1 MTAPLDVERL
11 SVCFGADD
19 ARPVLRDVSFQ
30 LGRNE
35 ILGIVG
41 ETGAGKSV
49 LAHALVGLLP
59 GDGRVT
65 GGAVRFGGRA
75 LADMSERERQQLR
88 GGTISLIGTNAKAL
102 LDPVE
107 TVGAQIARVLRTH
120 RPCTRREAW
129 RQTVELLGQVGIV
142 DPAGRAR
149 AYPHELS
156 GGMAQ
161 RVVIAMA
168 LIARPDIIL
177 ADDATLGLDA
187 TVQVQVLDLL
197 VQRSRELG
205 VSVILI
211 THDLGIVAH
220 YCDRVAIM
228 RDGRIDELRPV
239 QGFLGQPG
247 TAYSESLLGAAR
259 ARPVPAGHREAAGRK
274 TLLTVENLLKLFPV
288 GGGQMP
294 VRAVDDV
301 SFSLERGETLAL
313 VGESGSGKTT
323 IGQCLLRLLA
333 PTGGSIRFDGQ
344 EIANLD
350 QRRFRPLRRRMQM
363 VFQEPYVAL
372 NPRWRVLDL
381 VSEPLAL
388 LERASRPDRLRRVE
402 ALLEMVQLPRDLAH
416 AYPHELTAGEQKRIG
431 IARALATEP
440 DFVVFDEPTTALD
453 IRVRAQIIDLIR
465 SLQSRT
471 GLSALFITHD
481 LNSVRSLAHNVV
493 VLNRGRIVERGETE
507 AIFAK
512 PAAAIHAHAARRR
525 ASDRVVG
532 QPSRGTRRKW
542 RGAGCDFVHESG
554 RRHIGAQRYD
564 PETVL
569 VTGAGR
575 TARQGGVRPP
585 ANRDGAAGHRHRPG
599 RSTSSE
605 VARSCCWPT

>member
-1 MTAPLDVERL
+1 MRNHPATGALLAVEDL
-11 SVCFGADD
+11 SVCFGAGDP
-19 ARPVLRDVSFQ
+19 RPVLRNISFQ
-30 LGRNE
+30 LLGNE

-49 LAHALVGLLP
+49 LAQALVGLLP
-59 GDGRVT
+59 GDGRIT
-65 GGAVRFGGRA
+65 GGCVRFGGRT
-75 LADMSERERQQLR
+75 LAEMTGHERRQLR

-107 TVGAQIARVLRTH
+107 RVGTQIARILRTH
-120 RPCTRREAW
+120 RGRTRRAAW
-129 RQTVELLGQVGIV
+129 REAVELLGDVGIV
-142 DPAGRAR
+142 DAGQRAR

-168 LIARPDIIL
+168 LITRPDIIL

-197 VQRSRELG
+197 VARSRELG

-228 RDGRIDELRPV
+228 RDGRIEELRPV
-239 QGFLGQPG
+239 RGFLARPD

-259 ARPVPAGHREAAGRK
+259 ARPVPVDQTAAHARQADAAK
-274 TLLTVENLLKLFPV
+274 KPPLLVVENLLKLFPV
-288 GGGQMP
+288 GNAQPP
-294 VRAVDDV
+294 VRAVDGV

-323 IGQCLLRLLA
+323 IGQCLLRLLT
-333 PTGGSIRFDGQ
+333 PTAGAIRFDGRD
-344 EIANLD
+344 IATME
-350 QRRFRPLRRRMQM
+350 QRRLRPLRRHMQM

-381 VSEPLAL
+381 VSEPLGL
-388 LERASRPDRLRRVE
+388 IGPTSGRQRLHRVE
-402 ALLEMVQLPRDLAH
+402 ALLEMVQLPHRLAH
-416 AYPHELTAGEQKRIG
+416 AYPHELTAGEQKRVG

-465 SLQSRT
+465 SLQARM

-481 LNSVRSLAHNVV
+481 LNSVRSLAHNVI

-507 AIFAK
+507 TIFAH
-512 PAAAIHAHAARRR
+512 PQDPYTRTLLAAELPIEW
-525 ASDRVVG
+525 SE
-532 QPSRGTRRKW
+532 TRRSAATPHIAALSE
-542 RGAGCDFVHESG
+542 RGA
-554 RRHIGAQRYD
+554 
-564 PETVL
+564 
-569 VTGAGR
+569 
-575 TARQGGVRPP
+575 
-585 ANRDGAAGHRHRPG
+585 
-599 RSTSSE
+599 
-605 VARSCCWPT
+605 